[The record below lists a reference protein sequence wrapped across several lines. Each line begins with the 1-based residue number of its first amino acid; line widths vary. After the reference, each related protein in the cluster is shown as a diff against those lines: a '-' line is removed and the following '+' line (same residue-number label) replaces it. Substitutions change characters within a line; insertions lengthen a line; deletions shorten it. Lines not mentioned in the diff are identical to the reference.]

1 MHIDD
6 PIVERL
12 VVVMEWAAIGEGD
25 SSRNPD
31 ALNRVHESSE
41 LKGTMLAVIGVA
53 GYEAARWTEGNV
65 LFFLFSARRHARA
78 YKIQNE
84 NV

>member
-41 LKGTMLAVIGVA
+41 SKGTMLAVVGEA
-53 GYEAARWTEGNV
+53 GYEAMR
-65 LFFLFSARRHARA
+65 
-78 YKIQNE
+78 
-84 NV
+84 